1 MADAARAPGSVL
13 MTADTMGGVF
23 SYAIELARAL
33 AARGVRTSLA
43 TLGGPLSAPQR
54 EAAGRVPG
62 LAVFESS
69 FRLEWMEDPWDDVAR
84 AGDWLLELEE
94 RLRPALIHLNG
105 YAHGALDFRAP
116 KLVVAHSCVLS
127 WWAAVLGGE
136 APPRYDRYRREVARG
151 LAAAPAVVA
160 PTRAMLDALLRH
172 HGPLPAGSR
181 AEVIPNA
188 ADPARFAPRPKEEL
202 VLAVGRL
209 WDQAKNIEALGEVAP
224 HLPWP
229 IQVAGSD
236 VRPGGGA
243 GAIPH
248 PSLEH
253 LGVLSPSAVA
263 AALGRASIY
272 AHPAR
277 YEPFGLSVLE
287 AALSGCA
294 LVLGDIPSLRE
305 VWGDAA
311 LYVDPGDT
319 EALRRALRTLIDA
332 PGARREMAARA
343 RARALGFSPRRMA
356 RGYLRLYG
364 ELLGRGPSEEGRS
377 PAREARSPARDAAV
391 VLERRGTSGLAAA
404 LPAKKASAPCA

>member
-1 MADAARAPGSVL
+1 
-13 MTADTMGGVF
+13 MTADTVGGVF
-23 SYAIELARAL
+23 SYAIELSRAL

-43 TLGGPLSAPQR
+43 TLGGPLSASQR

-69 FRLEWMEDPWDDVAR
+69 FRLEWMDDPWDDVAR

-94 RLRPALIHLNG
+94 RVRPAVIHLNG
-105 YAHGALDFRAP
+105 YAHGALGFRAP
-116 KLVVAHSCVLS
+116 KVVVAHSCVLS

-151 LAAAPAVVA
+151 LAAASAVVA
-160 PTRAMLDALLRH
+160 PTRAMLDALLHH
-172 HGPLPAGSR
+172 HGPLPEGAR
-181 AEVIPNA
+181 AVVIPNA
-188 ADPARFAPRPKEEL
+188 ADPERFAPRPKEEL

-229 IQVAGSD
+229 VQVAGSD
-236 VRPGGGA
+236 VRPGGDA
-243 GAIPH
+243 GATPL
-248 PSLEH
+248 PSLER
-253 LGVLSPSAVA
+253 LGVLSPSGVA
-263 AALGRASIY
+263 AALGHASIY

-305 VWGDAA
+305 VWRDAA

-319 EALRRALRTLIDA
+319 EALRRALRALIDA

-343 RARALGFSPRRMA
+343 RARALDFSPRRMA
-356 RGYLRLYG
+356 RGYLSLYG
-364 ELLGRGPSEEGRS
+364 ELLRRGPGGERS
-377 PAREARSPARDAAV
+377 PSRETRETA
-391 VLERRGTSGLAAA
+391 SGAAA
-404 LPAKKASAPCA
+404 TPERQRKASAPCA

>member
-13 MTADTMGGVF
+13 MTADTVGGVF

-43 TLGGPLSAPQR
+43 TLGGPLSGPQR

-151 LAAAPAVVA
+151 LAAASAVVA

-181 AEVIPNA
+181 TEVIPNA
-188 ADPARFAPRPKEEL
+188 ADPARFAPRLKEEL

-248 PSLEH
+248 PSPLPWLER
-253 LGVLSPSAVA
+253 LGELSPSAVA

-319 EALRRALRTLIDA
+319 EALRRALWTLIDA

-343 RARALGFSPRRMA
+343 RARALGFSARRMA

-364 ELLGRGPSEEGRS
+364 ELLGRGPSEE
-377 PAREARSPARDAAV
+377 ARSPARGAAE
-391 VLERRGTSGLAAA
+391 VLERRGTSGFAAA
-404 LPAKKASAPCA
+404 PPAKKASAPCA

>member
-13 MTADTMGGVF
+13 MTADTVGGVF

-151 LAAAPAVVA
+151 LAAASAVVA

-181 AEVIPNA
+181 AEVISNA

-243 GAIPH
+243 SAIPL
-248 PSLEH
+248 PSLER

-364 ELLGRGPSEEGRS
+364 ELLGRGRSEQRS

-391 VLERRGTSGLAAA
+391 VLERRGTSGFAAA
-404 LPAKKASAPCA
+404 LPAKKASTPCA